1 MVLASGG
8 FGYVLTKRMADGL
21 FQHSVSILSPGIQS
35 ALTCSSHAGD
45 LRSLRYNYKTD
56 LLLGKDAK
64 FKGWQISQ
72 ALVGKLENSLCA
84 QFP

>member
-1 MVLASGG
+1 MVRPVVGLGMCSLRGW
-8 FGYVLTKRMADGL
+8 LTDF

-35 ALTCSSHAGD
+35 ALTCSSHVGD
-45 LRSLRYNYKTD
+45 LRSVRYNYKTD
-56 LLLGKDAK
+56 LSLGKDAK

-84 QFP
+84 QLP